1 MPGVKLR
8 GGQHQAIEAKERLK
22 ISQETR
28 SVASITFQNLFLLF
42 EKLSGMS
49 GTISDAAEEILNVYH
64 TEVIVIPPNKK
75 VARIDMP
82 DLFFRDAESQFAAA
96 LEKAI
101 EEQRGKKN
109 DIIAS
114 FAKDNKIV
122 HQLIDLALLQNG
134 MLKGAALDSFLKRS
148 VDLIK

>member
-1 MPGVKLR
+1 MKDMSRYQQGM
-8 GGQHQAIEAKERLK
+8 AFY
-22 ISQETR
+22 SQ
-28 SVASITFQNLFLLF
+28 
-42 EKLSGMS
+42 
-49 GTISDAAEEILNVYH
+49 
-64 TEVIVIPPNKK
+64 
-75 VARIDMP
+75 MP
-82 DLFFRDAESQFAAA
+82 DMYNIVLNSDHHLIKDILESEDKACADSLKPVLGELKGLQARLAA
-96 LEKAI
+96 LHQTQSKKKPEELTQDEKDDVKNTEKAI